1 MRRAARCFGGLVLQ
15 LSAEGGGS
23 SAAWATQQLAA
34 QGCAL
39 HRSLSTAG
47 KALEDIRLTP
57 DVPTAPAL
65 QSPGLGLGVQH
76 ASHAN
81 PELTCT
87 TSPPSACASEL
98 PVSTSDL
105 LPWANAC
112 AAAEGQGRHVIH
124 VFQSCA
130 QGLEWVHTTTGL
142 PWWASIPLSTLA
154 LRLLLLPISLR
165 QAKVIRTNYVIYKE
179 AVGLTDRQLGY
190 SQAGEQGAGIVELRQ
205 TQGTSSEQTTSGRSL
220 GETAGRDV
228 HSQSTSS
235 GGSPTAAQAVSE
247 TDSRPAVLAEDERQ
261 QQQPSTSAA
270 VTSGGAGPAAG
281 LSAAQMLHRS
291 QAILHN
297 FRMLRIK
304 CDVPHPIWIIINPL
318 IQVSCDSGAGRLRFR
333 YRSVQGDT
341 TGACHGQS
349 ACLRDSVRGSAIPA
363 R

>member
-1 MRRAARCFGGLVLQ
+1 MLQ

-34 QGCAL
+34 PGCAL

-47 KALEDIRLTP
+47 KVLEGNRLTL
-57 DVPTAPAL
+57 DVPTASAL
-65 QSPGLGLGVQH
+65 QSPGQGLGAAVQQ

-81 PELTCT
+81 PELLCT

-98 PVSTSDL
+98 FPVSTSDL
-105 LPWANAC
+105 LPWADAC

-190 SQAGEQGAGIVELRQ
+190 SQAGEQAAGIVELRQ
-205 TQGTSSEQTTSGRSL
+205 TQGSSSEQTTSGRST
-220 GETAGRDV
+220 GDSAGRGV
-228 HSQSTSS
+228 SSQSTSS
-235 GGSPTAAQAVSE
+235 GGSSISVQAVGE
-247 TDSRPAVLAEDERQ
+247 TDSRPAVLAEVQRQ
-261 QQQPSTSAA
+261 QQQPSTSAP

-281 LSAAQMLHRS
+281 LSAAQILHRS

-297 FRMLRIK
+297 FRMLRVK

-318 IQVSCDSGAGRLRFR
+318 IQVSCNSGAGRWQLR
-333 YRSVQGDT
+333 YRSV
-341 TGACHGQS
+341 
-349 ACLRDSVRGSAIPA
+349 AIQVQVSSGRHNRRLP
-363 R
+363 